1 MEMLQT
7 VLVFILYIALLVHI
21 LLIAICT
28 LWLAWGETI
37 IDRLV
42 TAELIATLM
51 LAVMILLALI
61 HGDRIYIDVAMGLA
75 AMGFVAMIALAKYV
89 ADQQIF

>member
-1 MEMLQT
+1 METAL
-7 VLVFILYIALLVHI
+7 VLILYISLLIHI
-21 LLIAICT
+21 LLIAVCT
-28 LWLAWGETI
+28 LWLARGETI

-51 LAVMILLALI
+51 LAVLILLALI

-75 AMGFVAMIALAKYV
+75 AMGFVGMIALAKYI
-89 ADQQIF
+89 ADQQMF